1 MAVDVTDPAEE
12 FGESGAA
19 LYVALES
26 AYLVDEVNMAL
37 VVNACRI
44 ADNMSRLTESLR
56 DAPLIVT
63 NHKGDQVVNPLVGEH
78 ARLATSLRGIFTS
91 LGVSKMEGYVR
102 SMKPRT
108 PAGAVIDRAR
118 AKLDIQRRIVELQS
132 ELEERESMDA
142 FLASGGLDND
152 KDNE

>member
-1 MAVDVTDPAEE
+1 M
-12 FGESGAA
+12 
-19 LYVALES
+19 
-26 AYLVDEVNMAL
+26 
-37 VVNACRI
+37 
-44 ADNMSRLTESLR
+44 
-56 DAPLIVT
+56 
-63 NHKGDQVVNPLVGEH
+63 
-78 ARLATSLRGIFTS
+78 
-91 LGVSKMEGYVR
+91 SKMEGYVR

-152 KDNE
+152 KD